1 MQMQDND
8 DAKKSYNKA
17 IIDIDRWQRIINKY
31 DGVKSAHMPETFEQR
46 Y

>member
-17 IIDIDRWQRIINKY
+17 ISDVDRWQRIINKY
-31 DGVKSAHMPETFEQR
+31 DGVKSAHMPETFEQP